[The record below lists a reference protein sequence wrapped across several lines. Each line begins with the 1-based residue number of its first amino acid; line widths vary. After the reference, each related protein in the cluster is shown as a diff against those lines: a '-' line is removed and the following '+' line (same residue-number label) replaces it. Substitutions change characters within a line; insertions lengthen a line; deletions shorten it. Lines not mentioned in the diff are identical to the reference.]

1 MTDELDLLRAWHPP
15 TPVTALP
22 ASVAAAQARTR
33 LDAHIA
39 GGPRPHRRVVAPRPR
54 RRWWLLAAPGALAAA
69 AATAL
74 ILTLGSG
81 VENGSVAPRSA
92 AAQALDRAA
101 DAAERAPAVAPF
113 PTAQQFLYIKS
124 QATYMDIS
132 VLGHGRTIPSLDTS
146 TTETW
151 QSAAH
156 PGQQRSFAKTTRW
169 PSAAARRAWIA
180 AGRPALTG
188 AAGLPDA
195 LPRATFYLGNEQLT
209 YAQVRGFDQPAA
221 AVYRR
226 LRDHYVEGQGGNIDN
241 ELFTQV
247 GDALRQRAA
256 PPKLRAA
263 LYRTLALIPGVQY
276 LGHVRD
282 RLGRPAVGVARTD
295 DATGAKTRHE
305 LLFDPRTSE
314 LLAEQEVMLGI
325 PSGLRGLVRPGTVTG
340 DAVYLRRAVVD
351 RLGERP

>member
-15 TPVTALP
+15 APVTALP
-22 ASVAAAQARTR
+22 TSVAMAQARTR

-39 GGPRPHRRVVAPRPR
+39 GGAPARPRPP

-81 VENGSVAPRSA
+81 VENGTVAPRNA

-101 DAAERAPAVAPF
+101 DAAERGPAVAPF
-113 PTAQQFLYIKS
+113 PTARQFFYIKS
-124 QATYMDIS
+124 EATYLDIG
-132 VLGHGRTIPSLDTS
+132 VLGRGRTIASLDTR

-151 QSAAH
+151 QSATR
-156 PGQQRSFAKTTRW
+156 PGAQRSSGQTTRW
-169 PSAAARRAWIA
+169 PTARARQEWVD
-180 AGRPALTG
+180 AGRPTL
-188 AAGLPDA
+188 AGPARPNDA
-195 LPRATFYLGNEQLT
+195 LPRARFTLGNEHLS
-209 YAQVRGFDQPAA
+209 YAQVRDFDQPAA

-226 LRDHYVEGQGGNIDN
+226 LRDHYVKGQGGNIDN

-247 GDALRQRAA
+247 GDALRQQAA
-256 PPKLRAA
+256 PPRLRAA

-276 LGHVRD
+276 LGSVRD

-295 DATGAKTRHE
+295 DANGAKTRHE
-305 LLFDPRTSE
+305 LLFDPKTSE
-314 LLAEQEVMLGI
+314 LLAEQEVMLGV
-325 PSGLRGLVRPGTVTG
+325 PSGLRGLIRPGTVTG
-340 DAVYLRRAVVD
+340 DAVYLRRAAVD
-351 RLGERP
+351 RLGQRP